1 MTAEQ
6 QKIENERFEAWYVTT
21 AFDYPR
27 EPIGSRDCCL
37 MRKAWLARADLVTA
51 KAGETASA
59 TEET

>member
-6 QKIENERFEAWYVTT
+6 QKAENERFEAWYVTN

-37 MRKAWLARADLVTA
+37 MRKAWLARAKLTSAANLETTA
-51 KAGETASA
+51 TA
-59 TEET
+59 E